1 MNGMPT
7 PLSPRLSR
15 NNFDL
20 LRLLFAGTVCLVHCH
35 ELSGLPQ
42 LGALTRFLSSA
53 VAVKSFFVISGFL
66 IFMSCERSSSFTRY
80 AGKRVRRIYPAYAT
94 VIVVAAF
101 SLVAVSNESVAT
113 YFSLEWLRYLLAN
126 LFFLNFLQPTLPGVF
141 EGNRMAAING
151 ALWTLKIEVL
161 FYLSVPLFILLFKRF
176 GRLTVIFAGYGLSI
190 VYALTCAHLA
200 ERSGLALYEQ
210 LGRQLPGQLS
220 YFLAGAFFY
229 YYLPWLER
237 RPGQF
242 LVPALLL
249 LVDRTFLPMPVL
261 EPFALATT
269 VVVLAFFGPVIRAG
283 RYGDFSYGVYI
294 LHFPLIQLLWH
305 DGRLNDSPWLF
316 LSVAVVLTVASA
328 ILLWHGVEKRF
339 LLRSSHYMA
348 ATVPPQ
354 PQPQTRDSRAA
365 DHPSSHRR

>member
-1 MNGMPT
+1 MPT
-7 PLSPRLSR
+7 PQSPRLNR

-42 LGALTRFLSSA
+42 LETLTRFLSSA

-66 IFMSCERSSSFTRY
+66 IFMSCERSSSLTRY
-80 AGKRVRRIYPAYAT
+80 AGKRLRRIYPAYAT

-101 SLVAVSNESVAT
+101 GLVAVSTESAAT
-113 YFSLEWLRYLLAN
+113 YFSQDWLRYLLAN
-126 LFFLNFLQPTLPGVF
+126 LVFLNFLQPTLPGVF
-141 EGNRMAAING
+141 EGNRMTAING

-176 GRLTVIFAGYGLSI
+176 GRLTVLFSGYGLSI
-190 VYALTCAHLA
+190 VYALICASLA
-200 ERSGLALYEQ
+200 ERTGLALYEQ
-210 LGRQLPGQLS
+210 LGRQLPGQLG

-229 YYLPWLER
+229 YYLPWLEKWR
-237 RPGQF
+237 WQF
-242 LVPALLL
+242 LIPALLLL
-249 LVDRTFLPMPVL
+249 LVDRAFLPLPAL

-269 VVVLAFFGPVIRAG
+269 VVFFALFGPVIPAG

-316 LSVAVVLTVASA
+316 LTVTVVLTMTSA
-328 ILLWHGVEKRF
+328 TLLWHGIEKRF

-348 ATVPPQ
+348 ATVSTSVE
-354 PQPQTRDSRAA
+354 PQTRDNGSVDHCASR
-365 DHPSSHRR
+365 RRQ